1 MKRLS
6 LYRVVWT
13 IAFSTVAVQLSAE
26 SKLWIGGNGGDWNV
40 AENWQP
46 SGVPAK
52 ADTAVFRS
60 EGTVQV
66 ELSALPLGISG
77 LRFERGTTILHT
89 TSERV
94 DGSTTGTPLRMP
106 TGENVLFAADGA
118 TGIISNVLNG
128 TTGATLVKEGRG
140 EIVAALSFG
149 TGYGYFDSID
159 VRAGTLSTHRAM
171 SVIYCLPSAVYV
183 RAGAALR
190 TERENSVHSK
200 FAVQVDEGGTWDF
213 GGAKQS
219 FASIKGGGVLTNFP
233 TGYELPAGA
242 ALDDFT
248 GRFVVS
254 AEKNASVSSAAE
266 SEKSFPFAFET
277 VAADESTAGT
287 TSAGWILFRN
297 TTNPLTFDRLL
308 GNGTFS
314 FFGPTTVSQAST
326 SGAMFWLNAGAEV
339 AISGGEA
346 LLSGGQLKF
355 RAGAKLV
362 VENGAYVGKLPEVPK
377 YGGWAV
383 AKRPAGVVTV
393 DQPENG
399 SIEIRDG
406 GTFFGSF
413 GGVKTTQIS
422 SGGMLMFGAG
432 LVVQSGAT
440 AADPALLTVDG
451 GTMALHTETTP
462 YVFKATPDSD
472 ALRVTVG
479 AGGMSLD
486 CDMETLPYS
495 EGTHEFVFQRPIFGE
510 GGIARTGGGILYGT
524 HPWQIAGSF
533 DNRDGTVEIHP
544 EAANI
549 ATSDAPLFGTGDF
562 RLGNARLQFRGDSA
576 ATPAMTAKVGT
587 GGSFIYD
594 GAASVRTSRAAGL
607 PRHGLE
613 LGALQRGG
621 AGAALFFW
629 NASGTEYNASCGKVT
644 FSESPAA
651 DAAGRVAGPVFTFD
665 KPTDWNYGRIG
676 FAAYGTDGLV
686 SYAGYTDGVAGGADS
701 IALVTGGTKA
711 TVSSAVSVAALRV
724 DGDKSVPSS
733 GDGASSSMLQI
744 LSGGRLCVGGESD
757 ATGCVI
763 LNNRHSGD
771 SPATIKGAG
780 VLDFGSRE
788 GVIAVNGKSGGI
800 VSFARVDAKI
810 SGSGGLSVVGL
821 NDITR
826 ESGLELRGANDY
838 TGGTRVNGAFV
849 RPTTADSL
857 SSGDVWL
864 GDGELCGGAL
874 LLDTEGL
881 VVPNR
886 IHAAGWGPCLLG
898 ELTGRGALVF
908 KKSATLSGDVD
919 AYRPLRIGALDDAS
933 VEGVFTGCISGGK
946 IQVWSV
952 QAGSPTAGAIVFMG
966 ANTYA
971 GGTEVVNA
979 TLVLRNGG
987 TAGTGP
993 IWLSGG
999 TLVVDGAEPQTIP
1012 NRVTGVGTI
1021 RISGKGVKTFAAL
1034 EGQDNAGFTLDLGT
1048 ARRLFVTSLKGISSI
1063 MSSRAGGVELWVS
1076 NAAEQGSFTGDVAQ
1090 NVTICYGERGTPGMV
1105 FIVR

>member
-1 MKRLS
+1 MKRRS
-6 LYRVVWT
+6 LHRVVWT
-13 IAFSTVAVQLSAE
+13 VALSVAAVQLSAE

-52 ADTAVFRS
+52 EDTAVFRS

-94 DGSTTGTPLRMP
+94 DGSSAGTPLRMP
-106 TGENVLFAADGA
+106 AGENVLFAADGA

-128 TTGATLVKEGRG
+128 ATGATLAKEGHG
-140 EIVAALSFG
+140 EIIAALSFG

-159 VRAGTLSTHRAM
+159 VRAGTLSTHSAM
-171 SVIYCLPSAVYV
+171 SVIYCLQSVVYV
-183 RAGAALR
+183 RSGATLR
-190 TERENSVHSK
+190 TERENSVHPS
-200 FAVQVDEGGTWDF
+200 FAVQVDKGGTWDF

-219 FASIKGGGVLTNFP
+219 FAAIKGDGVLTNFP
-233 TGYELPAGA
+233 DGYELPTSAV
-242 ALDDFT
+242 LDDFT

-254 AEKNASVSSAAE
+254 AGKNASVSSA

-287 TSAGWILFRN
+287 ISAGWILFKN
-297 TTNPLTFDRLL
+297 TTSLLTLDRLL

-314 FFGPTTVSQAST
+314 FAGLTVISQAST

-339 AISGGEA
+339 SISGGEA
-346 LLSGGQLKF
+346 LLSGDQLKF
-355 RAGAKLV
+355 RAGSKLV
-362 VENGAYVGKLPEVPK
+362 VENGAYVGKSPEAPK
-377 YGGWAV
+377 YGGWTT
-383 AKRPAGVVTV
+383 AKRPAGVDTV
-393 DQPENG
+393 DQAASG

-413 GGVKTTQIS
+413 GGVKTNQVS
-422 SGGMLMFGAG
+422 LGGTLMLGAG
-432 LVVQSGAT
+432 LVAQSGAT
-440 AADPALLTVDG
+440 AEDPALLTVDG
-451 GTMALHTETTP
+451 GTLALHTEKTP
-462 YVFKATPDSD
+462 YEFKVTPDSD

-479 AGGMSLD
+479 SGGMSLD

-495 EGTHEFVFQRPIFGE
+495 EGTHEFVFRRPIFGE
-510 GGIARTGGGILYGT
+510 GGIVRTGGGILYGT
-524 HPWQIAGSF
+524 HPWQIAGAF

-544 EAANI
+544 EAEGI
-549 ATSDAPLFGTGDF
+549 AASSAPLFGTGDF

-711 TVSSAVSVAALRV
+711 TVASAVSVAALRV

-733 GDGASSSMLQI
+733 GDGAAASMLQI

-788 GVIAVNGKSGGI
+788 GVIAVNGKSGGA

-849 RPTTADSL
+849 RPTTAASL

-874 LLDTEGL
+874 QLDTVGL

-946 IQVWSV
+946 IQVWSA

-1012 NRVTGVGTI
+1012 NRMTGVGTI
-1021 RISGKGVKTFAAL
+1021 RICGKGEKTFAAL

-1048 ARRLFVTSLKGISSI
+1048 ARRLFVSSLKGISSI
-1063 MSSRAGGVELWVS
+1063 TSSRAGGVELWVS

-1105 FIVR
+1105 LIVR